1 MLIHGAHGYL
11 INRFLSPYT
20 NRRTDQYG
28 GTPANRA
35 RFALEIIQ
43 GIRKACGKGDPIV
56 IRLSACEYLDYIGLP
71 PEEGITLELAK
82 QYCENLYSQPLHA
95 VWPVFFSPYCV
106 DFPCHTSVWLRKISL
121 PDGKN
126 PRPSGIPRL

>member
-95 VWPVFFSPYCV
+95 VWPVFSR
-106 DFPCHTSVWLRKISL
+106 HTASVFLVWQEKIPVHPASL
-121 PDGKN
+121 IMNTG
-126 PRPSGIPRL
+126 S

>member
-1 MLIHGAHGYL
+1 MLIHGAHGYR

-35 RFALEIIQ
+35 RFALEIIR
-43 GIRKACGKGDPIV
+43 GIRKACGKDDPIV

-95 VWPVFFSPYCV
+95 VWRKCCLALSELFYSVIRICLIVCFSGSI
-106 DFPCHTSVWLRKISL
+106 D
-121 PDGKN
+121 
-126 PRPSGIPRL
+126 